1 MGSGEA
7 VRHTCSTLADIQR
20 QRLPSK
26 HSNATTKFLWD
37 CWTMLPNGFNPSSNS
52 GSALPQHTRNQ
63 PCAVA
68 RACVRH
74 GVQPI
79 PALTWTAILEKR
91 VRLRVSSRYSKP
103 VRY

>member
-63 PCAVA
+63 PLRC
-68 RACVRH
+68 R
-74 GVQPI
+74 P
-79 PALTWTAILEKR
+79 
-91 VRLRVSSRYSKP
+91 RLRASWGPADTRFDLDRNIRKAGTVAGIEP
-103 VRY
+103 L